1 MKHDDSLPGQLTSLL
16 DAEELTILLFH
27 GVVKSRTSG
36 VRNYTGKHLHR
47 ELFARCIGEL
57 AEVGTALS
65 MDDVLSHMEHGV
77 AFPDKA
83 FAVTFDDGFENN
95 VSVAAPILGDFSV
108 PATIYVA
115 TEFVDQNRMS
125 WIDRIEEAVEHV
137 PNQALALNWTNEIF
151 LLEDTDSR
159 INFLK
164 AVRTFVKTSPN
175 VDANAFADQLCE
187 QLAAE
192 DLEHGSGELDRK
204 MSWDQ
209 VRNLADSQ
217 LLSIGGHSHTHAILS
232 FLSPEELDGE
242 LDKCFD
248 LLGEKGGVAPV
259 HFSYP
264 EGLEHCYSEDVIKA
278 LKQRGVRCSPTAI
291 SGTNRVKD
299 DPFHLSRFLVG

>member
-16 DAEELTILLFH
+16 DEEELTIFLFH
-27 GVVKSRTSG
+27 GVVTSPTSG
-36 VRNYTGKHLHR
+36 VRNYTGKHIHR
-47 ELFARCIGEL
+47 ELFAHCIGEL

-77 AFPDKA
+77 AFPDRA

-95 VSVAAPILGDFSV
+95 VSVAAPILDDFSV
-108 PATIYVA
+108 PATIYVT

-125 WIDRIEEAVEHV
+125 WIDRIEEAVERV
-137 PNQALALNWTNEIF
+137 PNQALTLNWTNEIF
-151 LLEDTDSR
+151 LLEDTESR

-164 AVRTFVKTSPN
+164 AVRTFVKTSPDI
-175 VDANAFADQLCE
+175 DANAFADHLCE

-192 DLEHGSGELDRK
+192 DFDQANGELDRK

-209 VRNLADSQ
+209 VRTAANSP
-217 LLSIGGHSHTHAILS
+217 LLSIGGHSHTHATLS

-242 LDKCFD
+242 LDKCFG
-248 LLGEKGGVAPV
+248 LLEEKGGIEPT

-264 EGLEHCYSEDVIKA
+264 EGLEHCYSEAVIKA
-278 LKQRGVRCSPTAI
+278 LKQRGVRCSPTAM

-299 DPFHLSRFLVG
+299 DLFHLSRFLVG